1 MNPVSQ
7 PATVAD
13 VAAAA
18 GVSRQTVSNALNRPE
33 IVRPATLTRVR
44 AAIDE
49 LGYRPHASARRLRT
63 RQSSTLGVRLPP
75 VHGISGAV
83 LDRFLHALVERADER
98 GMRILLFTATDLDDE
113 LAHMER
119 LVEGSDVDGF
129 VLTSTAHGDPRA
141 AWLGERDVPF
151 VTFGRPWGVP
161 DMDDAPHPWVDVDG
175 RAGLREAT
183 AGLVARGHRR
193 IGFLGWPSPSGQ
205 GDERRLGWRD
215 ALADAGL
222 GAPPA
227 GSADAGLGAP
237 PAGSADAGLGAPPA
251 GGADAGLGAPPAGG
265 ADAAADG
272 ATGAGSGSA
281 SGAVDLACEDDV
293 AAATAVVAAALQG
306 GTVFDAVVC
315 ASDTLALGARFALG
329 AEVPVVGYDD
339 TPVAAAVG
347 ISSVE
352 QPLDA
357 AAAAAVEL
365 LMGSGRSVLPASG
378 GHRLLAPHVVW
389 RG

>member
-1 MNPVSQ
+1 MSQ

-175 RAGLREAT
+175 RAGLRAAT

-193 IGFLGWPSPSGQ
+193 IRFLGWPSPSGQ

-215 ALADAGL
+215 ALADAG
-222 GAPPA
+222 A
-227 GSADAGLGAP
+227 G
-237 PAGSADAGLGAPPA
+237 
-251 GGADAGLGAPPAGG
+251 
-265 ADAAADG
+265 
-272 ATGAGSGSA
+272 

-293 AAATAVVAAALQG
+293 AAATAVVAASLQD

>member
-1 MNPVSQ
+1 MSQ

-215 ALADAGL
+215 ALGDAGL

-237 PAGSADAGLGAPPA
+237 PAGSADA
-251 GGADAGLGAPPAGG
+251 
-265 ADAAADG
+265 AADG
-272 ATGAGSGSA
+272 STGAGSG

-315 ASDTLALGARFALG
+315 ASETLALGARFALG

>member
-33 IVRPATLTRVR
+33 VVRPATLDRVR
-44 AAIDE
+44 TAIDE

-75 VHGISGAV
+75 VHGISGAL

-98 GMRILLFTATDLDDE
+98 GMRILLFTASDLDDE

-141 AWLGERDVPF
+141 AWLGERAVPF

-183 AGLVARGHRR
+183 SGLVARGHRR

-215 ALADAGL
+215 ALAAAGL
-222 GAPPA
+222 DDDTEP
-227 GSADAGLGAP
+227 L
-237 PAGSADAGLGAPPA
+237 
-251 GGADAGLGAPPAGG
+251 
-265 ADAAADG
+265 
-272 ATGAGSGSA
+272 T
-281 SGAVDLACEDDV
+281 CEDDV
-293 AAATAVVAAALQG
+293 AAAASVVSRAVDDGAA
-306 GTVFDAVVC
+306 FDAVVC

-329 AEVPVVGYDD
+329 AAVPVVGYDD
-339 TPVAAAVG
+339 TPVAEAVG

-357 AAAAAVEL
+357 AASVAVEL
-365 LMGSGRSVLPASG
+365 LMGSGRSVLPATT
-378 GHRLLAPHVVW
+378 GHRLLAPRVVW